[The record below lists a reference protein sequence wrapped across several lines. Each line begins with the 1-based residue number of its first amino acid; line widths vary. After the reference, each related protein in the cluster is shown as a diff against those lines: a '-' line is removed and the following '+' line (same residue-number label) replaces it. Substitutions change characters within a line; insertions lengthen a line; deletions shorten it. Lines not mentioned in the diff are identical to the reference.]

1 MKYMIKKNIDK
12 QDRKMCHGENVVKE
26 VLAALAVSLA
36 LTGTAFAQ
44 AKIQVGCTA
53 TSDCASAMVAI
64 DEGIFKKHG
73 LEVEMTPI
81 GINSNIPAAILSN
94 SIQIGGPTSTV
105 FLQAVDG
112 GLDLVAIAGASVMN
126 PVSNGNITAFVRNG
140 ITIKEPKDFV
150 GKKVGAPGLNAFLH
164 VLFVKWLV
172 EKGVDPKG
180 VNFVEVTFPTMS
192 DIIKSGGV
200 DAVLTAEPFVT
211 RMTNAGLGSVGAR
224 YAVELARTDPII
236 FYAASREWADKNPAA
251 IKKFRDALAESAEID
266 RNAPALADQRGDLW
280 IPHRAIQRERMHEN
294 DRQTRADV
302 VEGNLR
308 VANECDHSASGHWGS
323 IWRQESGTGT
333 G

>member
-1 MKYMIKKNIDK
+1 MTK
-12 QDRKMCHGENVVKE
+12 
-26 VLAALAVSLA
+26 VLAILAISLA
-36 LTGTAFAQ
+36 LTGSVMAQ
-44 AKIQVGCTA
+44 ARIQIGCTA
-53 TSDCASAMVAI
+53 TSDCASAMVAV

-73 LEVEMTPI
+73 LDAEMTPI

-112 GLDLVAIAGASVMN
+112 GLDLVAIAGASIMN
-126 PVSNGNITAFVRNG
+126 PASNGNITAFVRNG

-172 EKGVDPKG
+172 EKGVDPKS
-180 VNFVEVTFPTMS
+180 VNFVEVTFPTMA

-224 YAVELARTDPII
+224 YAVDLARNDPII
-236 FYAASREWADKNPAA
+236 FYAASREWAEKNTDT
-251 IKKFRDALAESAEID
+251 IRKFREAIAEAAQIVNGDPEKAFTSIAKFTKQPLELVKSTPPNHSEPVLKPGQLAW
-266 RNAPALADQRGDLW
+266 W
-280 IPHRAIQRERMHEN
+280 IEVMSSQKMLQSKLDTATLVLN
-294 DRQTRADV
+294 
-302 VEGNLR
+302 
-308 VANECDHSASGHWGS
+308 
-323 IWRQESGTGT
+323 
-333 G
+333 